1 MRKKQ
6 LKLCFMITKQQ
17 SLAHTP
23 HIHANQPNP
32 MLPFTSLIGTQCHPI
47 TDQLGET
54 KRQEAN
60 VEAESTPK
68 MLWSIFHVQYVLQL
82 AILIK

>member
-1 MRKKQ
+1 MQ
-6 LKLCFMITKQQ
+6 
-17 SLAHTP
+17 
-23 HIHANQPNP
+23 NQPNP

-60 VEAESTPK
+60 VEAEIDTQDVMEYLPC
-68 MLWSIFHVQYVLQL
+68 
-82 AILIK
+82 AICITTSHIDK